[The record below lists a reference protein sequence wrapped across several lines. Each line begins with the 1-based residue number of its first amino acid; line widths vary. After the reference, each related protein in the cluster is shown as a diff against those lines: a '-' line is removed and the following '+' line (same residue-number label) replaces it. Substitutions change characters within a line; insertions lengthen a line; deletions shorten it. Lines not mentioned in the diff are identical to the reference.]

1 MVLCD
6 DLDGWDGRSDGREVQ
21 EKGDTCTAD
30 SLSVQEKLMQHCKAN
45 YTPIKKQYNKTLL
58 KGKKIQVFIIQKDT
72 CSPMFRAALFTIVKT
87 RKHPKCPLENEWIKM
102 WYTYTMEYLLL
113 FLVSKFC
120 LTLCNPMDCSPPG
133 SSAYGIS
140 QARIQQWVAIS
151 FSRRSSQPRDQTR
164 DSCIGR
170 QILYC

>member
-1 MVLCD
+1 MLCD

-102 WYTYTMEYLLL
+102 WYTYTMESLA
-113 FLVSKFC
+113 V
-120 LTLCNPMDCSPPG
+120 
-133 SSAYGIS
+133 
-140 QARIQQWVAIS
+140 
-151 FSRRSSQPRDQTR
+151 FS
-164 DSCIGR
+164 
-170 QILYC
+170 L

>member
-1 MVLCD
+1 
-6 DLDGWDGRSDGREVQ
+6 
-21 EKGDTCTAD
+21 
-30 SLSVQEKLMQHCKAN
+30 MQHCKAN

-87 RKHPKCPLENEWIKM
+87 RKHPKCPLENERIKM

-140 QARIQQWVAIS
+140 QARILEWVAMP
-151 FSRRSSQPRDQTR
+151 SSGGLLDPGIKPTSPHQQVDTLPLGHQGSLIQDQEVV
-164 DSCIGR
+164 
-170 QILYC
+170 